1 MNLVSIA
8 DIFRYES
15 RIGVVGRRA
24 EALEH
29 DVIFYQQNLR
39 LALLTTRFPYY
50 FTICII
56 RVNFKPHFARHTF
69 FADTAA
75 LCL

>member
-24 EALEH
+24 EAL
-29 DVIFYQQNLR
+29 
-39 LALLTTRFPYY
+39 TP
-50 FTICII
+50 
-56 RVNFKPHFARHTF
+56 KF
-69 FADTAA
+69 FGYKIDSNKI
-75 LCL
+75 